1 MKRFAVVTML
11 LLLAGCGGDGG
22 DNGVEMPEDGT
33 PLASDERG
41 ERLVRIVERAN
52 TLHVPGAHVS
62 YSVSALGE
70 MDEDSL
76 FEPVSCEGIKCSAE
90 SAGVELDLDLSALV
104 DLDIDLS
111 VSEANLQS
119 RGGFDTA
126 DVKGSLDL
134 SDIGVHLPGITVTEI
149 PEVQVY
155 GFWGEH
161 GMAGLALAD
170 GPYAGLIQI
179 DDDDNMFAIPFDGHM
194 KVVIPFALGAAS
206 GTNPSGTGS
215 AAWTGIAEA
224 VSPRTFMRR
233 EGIATLTVED
243 LSLLQPTVS
252 VAIDIDGSPIDKPG
266 WTDMPLAG
274 GHFKY
279 GTAEADYLEG
289 NFHGAEHSEAYGVF
303 DTDTFTGA
311 FGAKRQGESE

>member
-1 MKRFAVVTML
+1 MKRLAVVTLL

-41 ERLVRIVERAN
+41 KRLVRIVERAN
-52 TLHVPGAHVS
+52 TLHVPGAHMS
-62 YSVSALGE
+62 YSVSALGQTNAG
-70 MDEDSL
+70 SL

-90 SAGVELDLDLSALV
+90 GVNDLDLDLRAFI
-104 DLDIDLS
+104 DLDINVS

-119 RGGFDTA
+119 RDGFDTA
-126 DVKGSLDL
+126 DVKGTLDL
-134 SDIGVHLPGITVTEI
+134 SDIGVLLPEMTLTEI

-170 GPYAGLIQI
+170 GPYAGQI
-179 DDDDNMFAIPFDGHM
+179 DDDETGFAIPFDGRM
-194 KVVIPFALGAAS
+194 KVVIPFALGDVS

-215 AAWTGIAEA
+215 ATWTGIAEA

-233 EGIATLTVED
+233 EGTATLTIAD
-243 LSLLQPTVS
+243 LSLPQSTVS
-252 VAIDIDGSPIDKPG
+252 VAIDIDGSPVDKLG
-266 WTDMPLAG
+266 WTDLPLAG

-303 DTDTFTGA
+303 DTDIFTGA
-311 FGAKRQGESE
+311 FGAKRNVASE

>member
-41 ERLVRIVERAN
+41 KRLVRIVERAN
-52 TLHVPGAHVS
+52 TLLVPGAHVD
-62 YSVSALGE
+62 YAVSISEQTKEG
-70 MDEDSL
+70 SL
-76 FEPVSCEGIKCSAE
+76 FEAVSCEGITCSAD
-90 SAGVELDLDLSALV
+90 GLNDLELDLRAFI
-104 DLDIDLS
+104 DLDIDIS

-119 RGGFDTA
+119 RDGFDTA
-126 DVKGSLDL
+126 DVKGNLDI
-134 SDIGVHLPGITVTEI
+134 SDIGIQLPVITLTEI

-161 GMAGLALAD
+161 GMAGLGLAD
-170 GPYAGLIQI
+170 GPYAGQVNAELF
-179 DDDDNMFAIPFDGHM
+179 DIPFDGHM
-194 KVVIPFALGAAS
+194 KVAIPFALGDVP

-215 AAWTGIAEA
+215 ATWTGIAEA

-233 EGIATLTVED
+233 EGTAILTIAD

-252 VAIDIDGSPIDKPG
+252 VAIDIDEEPIDKPG
-266 WTDMPLAG
+266 WRDMPLAG

-289 NFHGAEHSEAYGVF
+289 NFHGEEHSEAYGVF

-311 FGAKRQGESE
+311 FGAKRDDASE

>member
-22 DNGVEMPEDGT
+22 GNGVEMPEDGT

-41 ERLVRIVERAN
+41 ERLVGIVERAN

-62 YSVSALGE
+62 YSVSALGQTNE
-70 MDEDSL
+70 GRL
-76 FEPVSCEGIKCSAE
+76 FEAVSCEGIKCSAE
-90 SAGVELDLDLSALV
+90 SAGVELDLDLSAFI
-104 DLDIDLS
+104 DLDIAIS

-119 RGGFDTA
+119 RDGFDTA
-126 DVKGSLDL
+126 DVKGTLDL
-134 SDIGVHLPGITVTEI
+134 SDIGVLLPEITLTEI

-155 GFWGEH
+155 GFWGQH

-170 GPYAGLIQI
+170 GPYAGQI
-179 DDDDNMFAIPFDGHM
+179 DDDVLAVPFNGHM
-194 KVVIPFALGAAS
+194 KVVIPLALGDVP

-215 AAWTGIAEA
+215 ATWTGIAEA

-233 EGIATLTVED
+233 EGTATLTIAD
-243 LSLLQPTVS
+243 LSLPQPTVS
-252 VAIDIDGSPIDKPG
+252 VAIDIAGNPIGGPG
-266 WTDMPLAG
+266 WTDMALDDG
-274 GHFKY
+274 SFTV
-279 GTAEADYLEG
+279 GTPSDDDYLEG

-303 DTDTFTGA
+303 NTDTFTGA
-311 FGAKRQGESE
+311 FGAKRDVASE